1 MQKRCK
7 CSCRSKYYND
17 DAWYCC
23 SCDDTVCFPST
34 AKVNLGNGKTV
45 EMSQLEKGD
54 HIQTGLY
61 LMTRILKSESTKL
74 IFHFLLLHSQTR
86 EKMNLREA
94 ANVTVEKRVLMNG
107 TVASAVT
114 LCVFQVLP
122 MSKYLGVKL

>member
-1 MQKRCK
+1 
-7 CSCRSKYYND
+7 
-17 DAWYCC
+17 
-23 SCDDTVCFPST
+23 
-34 AKVNLGNGKTV
+34 
-45 EMSQLEKGD
+45 
-54 HIQTGLY
+54 
-61 LMTRILKSESTKL
+61 MTRILKSESTKL

-114 LCVFQVLP
+114 LCVSQVQP